1 MDEKFW
7 QFIEKNREKNP
18 SELRLKYSVKTDDGI
33 DYDQA
38 ITQIECRR
46 KYGKKLS
53 QTLAASGDRFIFP
66 GTLAGEQSTS
76 DALAQW
82 HAGLVSTGATV
93 TDMTAGL
100 GIDCLHIARKAR
112 EVRAIERDSRL
123 CEALRHN
130 AKTLDINNLS
140 VTCGDSVS
148 LLKAGELGGDIVFI
162 DPARRSATGGRVF
175 AIQDC
180 EPDLTSLLPDIRKCF
195 NTLIAKLSPM
205 LDITEVTRTLPGA
218 TDIYAVGTG
227 QECKEV
233 VAVVNLKETDTAAVN
248 IHAVT
253 VRTDGVATDFSFTA
267 AEESGC
273 ETPIAVPAAGDYLY
287 EPLPSVMKSGGFNV
301 LADRFGLGKL
311 SNNTHIY
318 ISKERKSE
326 VPADIFRIEEIIPW
340 QSKNLKRLSKKYP
353 IGEVAVR
360 NFGMSAEA
368 LRKKIGVRNGSGVRI
383 LGVTGADGERSL
395 LVVRRF

>member
-7 QFIEKNREKNP
+7 QFIEKNRDKNP
-18 SELRLKYSVKTDDGI
+18 SELRLKYSGKTDDGI
-33 DYDQA
+33 DYEQA

-53 QTLAASGDRFIFP
+53 QTLGASGDRFIFP

-82 HAGLVSTGATV
+82 HAGLVSVGATV

-123 CEALRHN
+123 CDALRQN

-140 VTCGDSVS
+140 VTCDDSVS
-148 LLKAGELGGDIVFI
+148 LLKAGEIVGDIVFI

-180 EPDLTSLLPDIRKCF
+180 EPDLTSLLPDMRKCF
-195 NTLIAKLSPM
+195 STLIAKLSPM
-205 LDITEVTRTLPGA
+205 LDITEVTRSLPGI

-248 IHAVT
+248 IHAVS
-253 VRTDGVATDFSFTA
+253 VSTDGVAMDFSFTA
-267 AEESGC
+267 AEEAGC
-273 ETPIAVPAAGDYLY
+273 KTPFAVPAAGDYLY
-287 EPLPSVMKSGGFNV
+287 EPLPAVMKSGGFNV
-301 LADRFGLGKL
+301 LGDRFGLGKL
-311 SNNTHIY
+311 SGNTHIY
-318 ISKERKSE
+318 ISKELKSE
-326 VPADIFRIEEIIPW
+326 VPADIFRIEEVIPW

-353 IGEVAVR
+353 VGEVAVR
-360 NFGMSAEA
+360 NLGMSAEA

-383 LGVTGADGERSL
+383 LGVTGADGERNL
-395 LVVRRF
+395 LVLRR